1 MQLQLP
7 FTARARRTDPQTS
20 HDAAATVK
28 VEDSHKLVL
37 EALQRAS
44 EPLTS
49 WQVAERIAG
58 ISDSRVRGALSEL
71 CRVGR
76 VRVVDHEGLSPSF
89 RAASRYAVK

>member
-20 HDAAATVK
+20 HDAAATVRPGS
-28 VEDSHKLVL
+28 ERLVL

-49 WQVAERIAG
+49 WQVAERIEG